1 MAIPT
6 NPKQKTLH
14 IPNNTEIHPMKEIFP
29 YYSIGHF
36 IHEPDNP
43 TAKLDSVKK
52 DLLEWSAVAES
63 AVFDL

>member
-1 MAIPT
+1 
-6 NPKQKTLH
+6 
-14 IPNNTEIHPMKEIFP
+14 MKEIFP

-36 IHEPDNP
+36 INEPGNP

-52 DLLEWSAVAES
+52 DLLEWSVVAES